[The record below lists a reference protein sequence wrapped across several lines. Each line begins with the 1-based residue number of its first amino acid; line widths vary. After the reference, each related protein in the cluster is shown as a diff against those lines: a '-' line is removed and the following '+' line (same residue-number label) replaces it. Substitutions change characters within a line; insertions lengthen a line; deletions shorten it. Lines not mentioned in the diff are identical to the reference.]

1 MIILKDFTAKVA
13 EEGIRKTILSDVDL
27 TFVPGKIY
35 AVMGPNGSGK
45 STLARTIMGDPA
57 FKLASKSTLKLIEG
71 EGEKAKTHNLKNRA
85 PNERAELGI
94 FLSMQSPL
102 EIAGVT
108 VFGLLRAA
116 TKNRE
121 QFAGMSAKDLKNKI
135 DETAQDL
142 HIEPELLKRSLN
154 EGLSGGERKKIEVLQ
169 MAILDP
175 KYILLDEID
184 TGVDVDAL
192 KTIAKFLKKF
202 VKGTDKT
209 IIMITHYNRIL
220 KYLKPDTTIVI
231 KDGKLAKTGTAEL
244 AKKIEKQGFE
254 KI

>member
-1 MIILKDFTAKVA
+1 MLTLTDFTAKVA
-13 EEGIRKTILSDVDL
+13 EDGVRKTILSDVDL
-27 TFVPGKIY
+27 AFESGKIY

-45 STLARTIMGDPA
+45 STLARTMMGDPA
-57 FKLASKSTLKLIEG
+57 FKLAGKSKFTLTADG
-71 EGEKAKTHNLKNRA
+71 AKPRNVKNLA
-85 PNERAELGI
+85 PNERAELGL

-116 TKNRE
+116 TKERVGFE
-121 QFAGMSAKDLKNKI
+121 GMSARDLKQKI
-135 DETAQDL
+135 DDVAAAL
-142 HIEPELLKRSLN
+142 HIPEELLTRSLN

-175 KYILLDEID
+175 QYILLDEID

-192 KTIAKFLKKF
+192 KTIAQFLKKF

-209 IIMITHYNRIL
+209 IVMITHYNRIL

-231 KDGKLAKTGTAEL
+231 KDGHVAKIGDATLAKQ
-244 AKKIEKQGFE
+244 IEKSGFSTV
-254 KI
+254 

>member
-1 MIILKDFTAKVA
+1 MITLTNFTAKVA
-13 EEGIRKTILSDVDL
+13 EENVRKTILSDVD
-27 TFVPGKIY
+27 FSFKPGKIY

-57 FKLASKSTLKLIEG
+57 FKLAVKSKLSLHSDKKII
-71 EGEKAKTHNLKNRA
+71 NLKNLS
-85 PNERAELGI
+85 PNERASHGI
-94 FLSMQSPL
+94 FLSMQSPM

-108 VFGLLRAA
+108 VFGLLRAV
-116 TKNRE
+116 TKDRE
-121 QFAGMSAKDLKNKI
+121 VDGKKMSAKELKTQI
-135 DETAQDL
+135 DHVADQL
-142 HIEPELLKRSLN
+142 HIAPELLSRSLN

-175 KYILLDEID
+175 TYILLDEID

-192 KTIAKFLKKF
+192 KTIATFLKKF

-220 KYLKPDTTIVI
+220 KYLKPDTTLVI
-231 KDGKLAKTGTAEL
+231 KEGKLAKTGTAEL
-244 AKKIEKQGFE
+244 AKKIEKAGFE

>member
-1 MIILKDFTAKVA
+1 MIQLQDFTVKVA
-13 EEGIRKTILSDVDL
+13 EEGVRKTILSDVNF
-27 TFVPGKIY
+27 TFKPGHIY

-57 FKLASKSTLKLIEG
+57 FKLASKSKLMLTE
-71 EGEKAKTHNLKNRA
+71 EEKKRNIKNLA
-85 PNERAELGI
+85 PNERAGHGI

-102 EIAGVT
+102 EIPGVT

-116 TKNRE
+116 TKDRSD
-121 QFAGMSAKDLKNKI
+121 FADVSARDLKKRI
-135 DETAQDL
+135 DVIAGEL
-142 HIEPELLKRSLN
+142 NIPEELLKRSLN

-175 KYILLDEID
+175 RYILLDEID

-192 KTIAKFLKKF
+192 KTIASFLKKF
-202 VKGTDKT
+202 IKNTDKT

-220 KYLKPDTTIVI
+220 KYLKPDETIII
-231 KDGKLAKTGTAEL
+231 KEGTVAATGDATLAKR
-244 AKKIEKQGFE
+244 IEKEGFE